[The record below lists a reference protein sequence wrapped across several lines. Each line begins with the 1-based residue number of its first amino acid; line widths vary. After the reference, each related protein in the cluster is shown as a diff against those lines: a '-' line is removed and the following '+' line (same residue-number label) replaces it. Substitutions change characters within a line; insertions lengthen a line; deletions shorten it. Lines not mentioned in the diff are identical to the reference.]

1 MTIEY
6 RKWIFTG
13 PESGKDGKGTRQMA
27 ALRWT
32 GLTDGRGQHTNER
45 SP

>member
-6 RKWIFTG
+6 RKSIATG
-13 PESGKDGKGTRQMA
+13 PESGKDGKGTWQMDT
-27 ALRWT
+27 LRWT
-32 GLTDGRGQHTNER
+32 GLTDGRRQHTNER